1 MNLEEEILYAK
12 ALNWARIISQKADRI
27 CEERKNDVDLMIQ
40 ILNGDIFAMAQDE
53 FAKDKA
59 MGKYDSM
66 NMPIEYNLEGK

>member
-59 MGKYDSM
+59 MGKYDAM
-66 NMPIEYNLEGK
+66 NILKEVQNDCN

>member
-1 MNLEEEILYAK
+1 
-12 ALNWARIISQKADRI
+12 
-27 CEERKNDVDLMIQ
+27 MIQ

-66 NMPIEYNLEGK
+66 NMPSSYNL

>member
-1 MNLEEEILYAK
+1 MNLEAEIEYAK
-12 ALNWARIISQKADRI
+12 TLNWARIISQKADRI
-27 CEERKNDVDLMIQ
+27 CKEKENEVDLMIQ

-66 NMPIEYNLEGK
+66 NMPSSYNL

>member
-1 MNLEEEILYAK
+1 MNLEEEFLYAK

-27 CEERKNDVDLMIQ
+27 CKEKENEVDLMIQ

-59 MGKYDSM
+59 MGKYDAM
-66 NMPIEYNLEGK
+66 NILKEVQNDCN

>member
-12 ALNWARIISQKADRI
+12 VLNWARIISQKADRI

-59 MGKYDSM
+59 LGKYDSM
-66 NMPIEYNLEGK
+66 NMPIEVNL

>member
-59 MGKYDSM
+59 MGKYDSQ
-66 NMPIEYNLEGK
+66 NMPIEVNL

>member
-1 MNLEEEILYAK
+1 MNLQAEIEHAK
-12 ALNWARIISQKADRI
+12 ALNWARIITQKADRI

>member
-1 MNLEEEILYAK
+1 MNLQAEIEHAK

-27 CEERKNDVDLMIQ
+27 CKEKENEVDLMIQ

>member
-27 CEERKNDVDLMIQ
+27 CEERKNDVDLMIK

-53 FAKDKA
+53 FAKDKK

-66 NMPIEYNLEGK
+66 NMPIEVNL

>member
-1 MNLEEEILYAK
+1 MNLQAEIEHAK

-53 FAKDKA
+53 FARDKA
-59 MGKYDSM
+59 MGKYDSQ
-66 NMPIEYNLEGK
+66 NMPIEVNL

>member
-12 ALNWARIISQKADRI
+12 ALNWARIISQKTDRI

-59 MGKYDSM
+59 MGKYDSQ
-66 NMPIEYNLEGK
+66 NMPIEVNL

>member
-27 CEERKNDVDLMIQ
+27 CEERKNDVDLIIQ

-59 MGKYDSM
+59 MGKYDSQ
-66 NMPIEYNLEGK
+66 NMPIEVNL

>member
-1 MNLEEEILYAK
+1 MNLEAEIEYAK
-12 ALNWARIISQKADRI
+12 TLNWARIITQKADRI
-27 CEERKNDVDLMIQ
+27 CKEKENEVDLMIQ

-53 FAKDKA
+53 FAKDKK

>member
-1 MNLEEEILYAK
+1 
-12 ALNWARIISQKADRI
+12 
-27 CEERKNDVDLMIQ
+27 MIQ

-59 MGKYDSM
+59 MGKYDSQ

>member
-1 MNLEEEILYAK
+1 MNLEEEIEYAK
-12 ALNWARIISQKADRI
+12 ALNWVRIISQKADRI

-59 MGKYDSM
+59 MGKYDSQ
-66 NMPIEYNLEGK
+66 NMPIEVNL

>member
-1 MNLEEEILYAK
+1 MNLEEEILHAK
-12 ALNWARIISQKADRI
+12 VLNWVRIISEKADRI

-59 MGKYDSM
+59 MGKYDSQ
-66 NMPIEYNLEGK
+66 NMPIEVNL